1 MNTLVK
7 LRFRELIPAVVAG
20 SVTMIAS
27 ITLTVVSAWLITKA
41 WEMPPVMDLTVAVT
55 AVRALGISRAVV
67 RYIERIVS
75 HDLAL
80 KAASRARS
88 NAYQRLASS
97 PNSALTMRRGELL
110 SRLGA
115 DIDSV
120 ADVIVR
126 AIVPAG
132 VALLTG
138 VFAIIFTA
146 ILSPA
151 TALVLAIGL
160 IAAAIIPPLL
170 AARGVKTAEARRAES
185 SEAYLSSLDQV
196 LSNQAALRVRGDMP
210 LALSKADVA
219 ARSYS
224 SSLEAG
230 AKDTAIGA
238 ASSLWIHGF
247 TVIGV
252 LMVSASLYADG
263 SHSPQWFGVLVLLSL
278 AAFEAVS
285 VLPDAAI
292 ARTRAADATRRLAEI
307 SALPESVSLELRTAS
322 DQPVLRAENLV
333 YGWDSDLGTSNL
345 DLTFGSRHEIIAPS
359 GTGKT
364 TLLLTLA
371 GLLTPRSGRVLID
384 DSDPSALKNAV
395 LFSPEDAH
403 IFATTVRDNL
413 ALGAPEATDEEMASI
428 LEHVGLSEWLEGL
441 PDGLGTVLDLG
452 AGSLSGGQRRRL
464 LLARVLLSDAPILLL
479 DEPTEHLDTEGSS
492 EILSMLVSDHLPGK
506 RAQRTVVL
514 VRHVR

>member
-1 MNTLVK
+1 MNSLVK

-55 AVRALGISRAVV
+55 AVRALGISRAVF
-67 RYIERIVS
+67 RYIERIIS

-88 NAYQRLASS
+88 SAYQRLASS
-97 PNSALTMRRGELL
+97 PNSTLTMRRGELL

-120 ADVIVR
+120 SDVIVR
-126 AIVPAG
+126 AIIPAG

-138 VFAIIFTA
+138 LCAVIFTA
-146 ILSPA
+146 ILSPT
-151 TALVLAIGL
+151 TALVLAVGL

-170 AARGVKTAEARRAES
+170 AARGIKVAEARRAES
-185 SEAYLSSLDQV
+185 SEAYLSSLDLV
-196 LSNQAALRVRGDMP
+196 LSNQAALRVRGEMP
-210 LALSKADVA
+210 DALSKANAA

-230 AKDTAIGA
+230 AKDTAISA

-252 LMVSASLYADG
+252 LMVAGSLYADG
-263 SHSPQWFGVLVLLSL
+263 GHSPQWFAVLVLLALS
-278 AAFEAVS
+278 AFEAVS
-285 VLPDAAI
+285 VLPNAAI
-292 ARTRAADATRRLAEI
+292 ARTRAADASRRLSEI
-307 SALPESVSLELRTAS
+307 SDLPEAAPVELTAVSNE
-322 DQPVLRAENLV
+322 PVLRAENLS
-333 YGWDSDLGTSNL
+333 YGWDSDLGTC
-345 DLTFGSRHEIIAPS
+345 DLELPFGARHEIIAPS
-359 GTGKT
+359 GSGKT

-371 GLLTPRSGRVLID
+371 GLLEPRNGCVLID
-384 DSDPSALKNAV
+384 DKRSDRVKNAV

-413 ALGAPEATDEEMASI
+413 ALGAPNATDEDMLSI
-428 LEHVGLSEWLEGL
+428 LVDVGLAEWVEGL
-441 PDGLGTVLDLG
+441 PDGLGTVLDSG

-464 LLARVLLSDAPILLL
+464 LLARALLSDAPILLL
-479 DEPTEHLDTEGSS
+479 DEPTEHLDASGSS
-492 EILSMLVSDHLPGK
+492 EILSMLASDELPGE
-506 RAQRTVVL
+506 RAQRTVVI
-514 VRHVR
+514 VRHLR

>member
-1 MNTLVK
+1 MNTLVQ
-7 LRFRELIPAVVAG
+7 LRIRELIPAVVAG

-55 AVRALGISRAVV
+55 AVRALGISRAVF
-67 RYIERIVS
+67 RYMERIVS

-88 NAYQRLASS
+88 TAYQRLASS
-97 PNSALTMRRGELL
+97 PTSVLSMRRGELL

-120 ADVIVR
+120 SDVIVR
-126 AIVPAG
+126 AIIPAG
-132 VALLTG
+132 VALFTG
-138 VFAIIFTA
+138 LFAIIFTA
-146 ILSPA
+146 ILSPK
-151 TALVLAIGL
+151 TALVLAVGL

-170 AARGVKTAEARRAES
+170 AARGVKVAEARRAES
-185 SEAYLSSLDQV
+185 SETYMSVLDLV
-196 LSNQAALRVRGDMP
+196 LSDQAALRVRGDMP
-210 LALSKADVA
+210 GALSQANEA

-224 SSLEAG
+224 SALETG
-230 AKDTAIGA
+230 AKDTASGA

-252 LMVSASLYADG
+252 LIVAASLYADG
-263 SHSPQWFGVLVLLSL
+263 GHSPQWFGVLVLLSL
-278 AAFEAVS
+278 AAFESVS

-292 ARTRAADATRRLAEI
+292 AHTRAAGSAKRLAEI
-307 SALPESVSLELRTAS
+307 SALPEASPDELIEVSE
-322 DQPVLRAENLV
+322 QPVLRADNLV
-333 YGWDSDLGTSNL
+333 YGWDSDLGLSNL
-345 DLTFGSRHEIIAPS
+345 ELPFGARHEISAPS

-371 GLLTPRSGRVLID
+371 GLVEPRGGQVLID
-384 DSDPSALKNAV
+384 GVDPSLLKKAV

-413 ALGAPEATDEEMASI
+413 ALGAPDATDAEMMLI
-428 LEHVGLSEWLEGL
+428 LREVGLAKWVAEL
-441 PDGLGTVLDLG
+441 PEGLGTVLDSG

-464 LLARVLLSDAPILLL
+464 LLARVLLSDAPILFL
-479 DEPTEHLDTEGSS
+479 DEPTEHLDSAGSS
-492 EILSMLVSDHLPGK
+492 EILSLLASDELPGK
-506 RAQRTVVL
+506 RTQRTVVI

>member
-1 MNTLVK
+1 M
-7 LRFRELIPAVVAG
+7 
-20 SVTMIAS
+20 
-27 ITLTVVSAWLITKA
+27 
-41 WEMPPVMDLTVAVT
+41 
-55 AVRALGISRAVV
+55 
-67 RYIERIVS
+67 
-75 HDLAL
+75 
-80 KAASRARS
+80 
-88 NAYQRLASS
+88 
-97 PNSALTMRRGELL
+97 
-110 SRLGA
+110 
-115 DIDSV
+115 
-120 ADVIVR
+120 
-126 AIVPAG
+126 
-132 VALLTG
+132 
-138 VFAIIFTA
+138 
-146 ILSPA
+146 
-151 TALVLAIGL
+151 
-160 IAAAIIPPLL
+160 
-170 AARGVKTAEARRAES
+170 
-185 SEAYLSSLDQV
+185 
-196 LSNQAALRVRGDMP
+196 
-210 LALSKADVA
+210 
-219 ARSYS
+219 
-224 SSLEAG
+224 
-230 AKDTAIGA
+230 
-238 ASSLWIHGF
+238 
-247 TVIGV
+247 
-252 LMVSASLYADG
+252 
-263 SHSPQWFGVLVLLSL
+263 
-278 AAFEAVS
+278 
-285 VLPDAAI
+285 
-292 ARTRAADATRRLAEI
+292 
-307 SALPESVSLELRTAS
+307 SLELRTAS